1 MYELEWYRGK
11 LPFRLLSSDRDEGG
25 FYYTKIHKGDVI
37 MSRKIY
43 VFDTTLRDGEQ
54 VPGAKLNLEEKLDV
68 AVQIAK
74 MKVDMMEVGFPSS
87 SQGDFEAVKSISK
100 RIGQE
105 VCIAALGRAVEADI
119 DAIYQSI
126 CESQNPLIHIVLGSS
141 DVHVAKKFRKTPEQV
156 IEMGAAS
163 VKYAKKYLTQ
173 VQYSLE
179 DASRSDFEYMWKTIE
194 AVVKAGATI
203 INIPDTVGF
212 AVPEQFGKLIYR
224 INDRL
229 KNLNPNV
236 LLSVHC
242 HNDTG
247 LATANTLAAIR
258 NGADKV
264 ECTINGIGERAGNT
278 SLEEVVMG
286 IKLHEDY
293 YGGCT
298 SIDTK
303 KIYET
308 SRMVSA
314 TMGLDVQV
322 NKAITGENA
331 FAHSSGIHQDGLL
344 KSKDVYEIMDPE
356 TVGAPPMELVLTA
369 RSGKHAFL
377 HVTKKLGF
385 EIQEEHIPEV
395 FQKFLTV
402 ADQKKEIYDNDLL
415 ALFKSCENVTC
426 ITDKELWQLEDYQ
439 MTATSTMP
447 TATVKLAKGKKE
459 VLSSSNGMGV
469 IDALYSSIIEAV
481 QYQIELIEYRINN
494 LSRGKGSLG
503 KVTTQ
508 IKYKDK
514 LYQGKAI
521 EQDVMKASALAFINA
536 VNKIILDVE

>member
-1 MYELEWYRGK
+1 
-11 LPFRLLSSDRDEGG
+11 
-25 FYYTKIHKGDVI
+25 

-54 VPGAKLNLEEKLDV
+54 VPGAKLNLEEKLEV
-68 AVQIAK
+68 AVQIAR

-87 SQGDFEAVKSISK
+87 SRGDFEAVKAISK
-100 RIGQE
+100 KIGQE

-126 CESQNPLIHIVLGSS
+126 KQAQNPLIHIVLGSS
-141 DVHVAKKFRKTPEQV
+141 EVHVSKKFRKTPEQV
-156 IEMGAAS
+156 IEMGVAS
-163 VKYAKKYLTQ
+163 VKYAKKYLPQ

-179 DASRSDFEYMWKTIE
+179 DASRSEFEYLWRTIE

-203 INIPDTVGF
+203 INIPDTVGY
-212 AVPEQFGKLIYR
+212 AVPEQFGQLISR

-229 KNLNPNV
+229 KNLNPEV

-247 LATANTLAAIR
+247 LATANTLAAVR

-264 ECTINGIGERAGNT
+264 ECTVNGIGERAGNT

-286 IKLHEDY
+286 IKLHEEY
-293 YGGCT
+293 YGGHT
-298 SIDTK
+298 TIDTGR
-303 KIYET
+303 IYET
-308 SRMVSA
+308 SRVVSA

-344 KSKDVYEIMDPE
+344 KSKDVYEIMDPQ
-356 TVGAPPMELVLTA
+356 TVGAPPMEIVLTA
-369 RSGKHAFL
+369 RSGRHAFL
-377 HVTKKLGF
+377 HVAEKLGF
-385 EIQEEHIPEV
+385 EIPEEQVTEI
-395 FQKFLTV
+395 FQRFLNE
-402 ADQKKEIYDNDLL
+402 ADQKKELYDNDIL
-415 ALFKSCENVTC
+415 ALFQSFPNVKCTSG
-426 ITDKELWQLEDYQ
+426 KELWQLEEYQ
-439 MTATSTMP
+439 MVANSTLPM
-447 TATVKLAKGKKE
+447 ATVKLAKGEEK
-459 VLSSSNGMGV
+459 VITSSNGLGV
-469 IDALYSSIIEAV
+469 IDALYSSIIKAV
-481 QYQIELIEYRINN
+481 QYPIELIEYRINN

-508 IKYKDK
+508 IRYQEK

-521 EQDVMKASALAFINA
+521 ERDVMKASALAFINA
-536 VNKIILDVE
+536 VNKIILEVE

>member
-1 MYELEWYRGK
+1 
-11 LPFRLLSSDRDEGG
+11 
-25 FYYTKIHKGDVI
+25 

-54 VPGAKLNLEEKLDV
+54 VPGAKLNLEEKLEV

-87 SQGDFEAVKSISK
+87 SKGDFEAVKAISK
-100 RIGQE
+100 KIGGD
-105 VCIAALGRAVEADI
+105 VCIAALGRAVESDI

-126 CESQNPLIHIVLGSS
+126 KMAQNPLIHIVLGSS

-156 IEMGAAS
+156 IEMGVSA
-163 VKYAKKYLTQ
+163 VKYAKQYLPQ

-194 AVVKAGATI
+194 SVVRAGATI

-212 AVPEQFGKLIYR
+212 AVPEEFGKLIYK

-229 KNLNPNV
+229 KNLSPEV

-247 LATANTLAAIR
+247 LATANTLAAVR

-293 YGGCT
+293 YDAHT
-298 SIDTK
+298 TIEID

-308 SRMVSA
+308 SHIVSA

-344 KSKDVYEIMDPE
+344 KSKDVYEIMEPE
-356 TVGAPPMELVLTA
+356 TIGAPPMELVLTA

-377 HVTKKLGF
+377 YITKKLGF
-385 EIQEEHIPEV
+385 EIEEEHLTEIY
-395 FQKFLTV
+395 QKFLSV
-402 ADQKKEIYDNDLL
+402 ADDKKELYDNDIL
-415 ALFKSCENVTC
+415 ALLRSCTHVKSISN
-426 ITDKELWQLEDYQ
+426 KELWQLSEYQ
-439 MTATSTMP
+439 ITATSTLP
-447 TATVKLAKGKKE
+447 TATVRLMRGDNE
-459 VLSSSNGMGV
+459 VVTSSNGIGV

-481 QYQIELIEYRINN
+481 QLPVELIEYRINN

-503 KVTTQ
+503 KVNTQ
-508 IKYKDK
+508 IRYHNTM
-514 LYQGKAI
+514 YQGKAI

-536 VNKIILDVE
+536 INKIILDIA

>member
-1 MYELEWYRGK
+1 
-11 LPFRLLSSDRDEGG
+11 
-25 FYYTKIHKGDVI
+25 

-54 VPGAKLNLEEKLDV
+54 VPGAKLNLNEKLIL
-68 AVQIAK
+68 AEQIAK
-74 MKVDMMEVGFPSS
+74 LKVDMMEVGFPSS
-87 SQGDFEAVKSISK
+87 SQGDFEAVKAISK
-100 RIGQE
+100 RIGKE

-126 CESQNPLIHIVLGSS
+126 REAENPLIHIVLGSS
-141 DVHVAKKFRKTPEQV
+141 DIHIEKKLRKTREQV
-156 IEMGAAS
+156 LEMGVAS
-163 VKYAKKYLTQ
+163 VKYAKKLLPQ

-179 DASRSDFEYMWKTIE
+179 DATRSDFEYLWKTVE

-203 INIPDTVGF
+203 INIPDSVGF
-212 AVPEQFGKLIYR
+212 AVPEEFGQLIYR

-229 KNLNPNV
+229 KNLNPKV

-247 LATANTLAAIR
+247 LATANTLAAVR

-278 SLEEVVMG
+278 SLEEIVMG

-293 YGGCT
+293 YDGYT
-298 SIDTK
+298 NIDTRR
-303 KIYET
+303 IYET

-344 KSKDVYEIMDPE
+344 KSKDVYEIMEPG

-369 RSGKHAFL
+369 RSGRHAFL
-377 HVTKKLGF
+377 QVTNKLGYT
-385 EIQEEHIPEV
+385 IQEEYFSEI
-395 FQKFLTV
+395 FQKFLAM
-402 ADQKKEIYDNDLL
+402 ADQKKEIYDSDIL
-415 ALFKSCENVTC
+415 ALFHNCTGVVC
-426 ITDKELWQLEDYQ
+426 IQDKELWQLEEYQ
-439 MTATSTMP
+439 LTATSTLP
-447 TATVKLAKGKKE
+447 TASVILTKGNKK
-459 VLSSSNGMGV
+459 VVANSNGSGV
-469 IDALYSSIIEAV
+469 IDALYSSITEAV
-481 QYQIELIEYRINN
+481 QYPIELIEYRINN

-503 KVTTQ
+503 KVIAQ
-508 IKYKDK
+508 IKCNDK

-536 VNKIILDVE
+536 INKIILDDAQYI

>member
-1 MYELEWYRGK
+1 
-11 LPFRLLSSDRDEGG
+11 
-25 FYYTKIHKGDVI
+25 

-87 SQGDFEAVKSISK
+87 SKGDFDAVKAITK
-100 RIGQE
+100 KIGQD
-105 VCIAALGRAVEADI
+105 VCIAALGRAVESDI

-126 CESQNPLIHIVLGSS
+126 HKAQNPLIHIVLGSS
-141 DVHVAKKFRKTPEQV
+141 DVHMAKKFRKTPEQV
-156 IEMGAAS
+156 IEMGVSS
-163 VKYAKKYLTQ
+163 VKYAKKYLPK

-179 DASRSDFEYMWKTIE
+179 DASRSEFEYMWKTIE

-212 AVPEQFGKLIYR
+212 AVPEQFGQLIFR

-247 LATANTLAAIR
+247 LATANTLAAVR

-264 ECTINGIGERAGNT
+264 ECTMNGIGERAGNT

-293 YGGCT
+293 YQGYTTIET
-298 SIDTK
+298 S

-308 SRMVSA
+308 SRIVSA
-314 TMGLDVQV
+314 TMGLDIQV

-356 TVGAPPMELVLTA
+356 TVGAPPMEIVLTA
-369 RSGKHAFL
+369 RSGRHAFL

-385 EIQEEHIPEV
+385 EIPEENVASIY
-395 FQKFLTV
+395 QQFLTM
-402 ADQKKEIYDNDLL
+402 ADRKKEVYDNDILTLL
-415 ALFKSCENVTC
+415 KDNSITNVNPT
-426 ITDKELWQLEDYQ
+426 KELWQLKDYQ
-439 MTATSTMP
+439 MTVTSNLP
-447 TATVKLAKGKKE
+447 SATVKLMKNQKE
-459 VLSSSNGMGV
+459 VVVSSSGTGV
-469 IDALYSSIIEAV
+469 IDALYSAIITAV
-481 QYQIELIEYRINN
+481 QYPIELIEYRINN

-503 KVTTQ
+503 KVITQ

-536 VNKIILDVE
+536 VNKIILEYKEE

>member
-1 MYELEWYRGK
+1 M
-11 LPFRLLSSDRDEGG
+11 
-25 FYYTKIHKGDVI
+25 

-54 VPGAKLNLEEKLDV
+54 IPGAKLNLEEKLLV
-68 AVQIAK
+68 ASQIAK

-87 SQGDFEAVKSISK
+87 SMGDFEAVKAISK
-100 RIGQE
+100 KVGQE
-105 VCIAALGRAVEADI
+105 VMIAALGRAVESDI
-119 DAIYQSI
+119 DSIYQSI
-126 CESQNPLIHIVLGSS
+126 KEAHNPLIHIVLGSS
-141 DVHVAKKFRKTPEQV
+141 DVHVSKKLKKSPEQI
-156 IEMGAAS
+156 IEMGVSA
-163 VKYAKKYLTQ
+163 VKYAKKYLPQ

-179 DASRSDFEYMWKTIE
+179 DASRSEFEYMWRTIE

-212 AVPEQFGKLIYR
+212 AVPEQFGQLIYR

-229 KNLNPNV
+229 KNSAPNV

-247 LATANTLAAIR
+247 LATANTLAAVR

-286 IKLHEDY
+286 IKLHGDY
-293 YGGCT
+293 YNGHT
-298 SIDTK
+298 DIKTEN
-303 KIYET
+303 IYET

-356 TVGAPPMELVLTA
+356 TVGAPPMEIVLTA
-369 RSGKHAFL
+369 RSGRHAFT
-377 HVTKKLGF
+377 HVVKRLGF
-385 EIQEEHIPEV
+385 EIKEENIAGIYQE
-395 FQKFLTV
+395 FLNM
-402 ADQKKEIYDNDLL
+402 ADQKKEIYDNDILTLL
-415 ALFKSCENVTC
+415 KISPVAHSTTNK
-426 ITDKELWQLEDYQ
+426 DLWQLTDYQ
-439 MTATSTMP
+439 MTVTCSLP
-447 TATVKLAKGKKE
+447 SATVKLVKGDQE
-459 VLSSSNGMGV
+459 VVTSSTGAGV
-469 IDALYSSIIEAV
+469 IDALYSAILSAV
-481 QYQIELIEYRINN
+481 QYPVQLIEYRINN
-494 LSRGKGSLG
+494 LSRDKASLG
-503 KVTTQ
+503 KVVTQ
-508 IKYKDK
+508 IQYMDK

-521 EQDVMKASALAFINA
+521 EVDVMKASALAFINA
-536 VNKIILDVE
+536 INKIVLEKDGL

>member
-1 MYELEWYRGK
+1 
-11 LPFRLLSSDRDEGG
+11 
-25 FYYTKIHKGDVI
+25 

-54 VPGAKLNLEEKLDV
+54 VPGAKLNLEEKLEV

-87 SQGDFEAVKSISK
+87 SRGDFEAVKAISRK
-100 RIGQE
+100 IGNE

-119 DAIYQSI
+119 DSIYQSI
-126 CESQNPLIHIVLGSS
+126 REAQNPLIHIVLGSS

-156 IEMGAAS
+156 IEMGVSS
-163 VKYAKKYLTQ
+163 VKYAKKYLPN

-179 DASRSDFEYMWKTIE
+179 DASRSEFEYMWKTIE

-212 AVPEQFGKLIYR
+212 AVPEEFGKLIYR

-229 KNLNPNV
+229 KNLNPEV

-247 LATANTLAAIR
+247 LATANTLAAVH

-264 ECTINGIGERAGNT
+264 ECTVNGIGERAGNT

-293 YGGCT
+293 YDAHT
-298 SIDTK
+298 TIDTG

-308 SRMVSA
+308 SRIVSA

-344 KSKDVYEIMDPE
+344 KSKDVYEIMDPQ
-356 TVGAPPMELVLTA
+356 TIGAPPMELVLTA
-369 RSGKHAFL
+369 RSGRHAFL
-377 HVTKKLGF
+377 HVTKRLGF
-385 EIQEEHIPEV
+385 EIQEEHVAEIY
-395 FQKFLTV
+395 QKFLAA
-402 ADQKKEIYDNDLL
+402 ADQKKELYDSDIM
-415 ALFKSCENVTC
+415 ALFKSCPHVKC
-426 ITDKELWQLEDYQ
+426 ILNKELWELGEYQL
-439 MTATSTMP
+439 TATSTLP
-447 TATVKLAKGKKE
+447 TATVKLVRGDKE
-459 VLSSSNGMGV
+459 VVTSSTGTGV
-469 IDALYSSIIEAV
+469 IDALYSSIIDAV
-481 QYQIELIEYRINN
+481 QLPVELIEYRINN

-503 KVTTQ
+503 KVITQ
-508 IKYKDK
+508 IRYKDSM
-514 LYQGKAI
+514 YQGKAI
-521 EQDVMKASALAFINA
+521 ERDVMKASALAFINA
-536 VNKIILDVE
+536 VNKIILDIE